1 MIKIKCY
8 SVYYN
13 IFCLFTIC
21 DNYGKILNKKC
32 EDSIMKFLHI
42 GDLHLGKKLNDVNLL
57 EDQIYVLNQIVE
69 IAKDKHVDAVLIA
82 GDIYDKSNPSS
93 FAMSAFNDFL
103 TSLVNLNI
111 KVFII
116 SGNHDSD
123 QRISYFSNLIKN
135 VGVYVSEKFEGKT
148 QKIELEDDY
157 GKLNIH
163 LLPFVRPANVRKY
176 YPDLKIDNYQDAI
189 KIVLQHSNI
198 NYKERNILLAH
209 QFITGSIACDSEEMS
224 IGGLDNIDA
233 NVFEDIDYV
242 ALGHIHRAQKILR
255 DTLRYSGSIMKY
267 SFSEVNHKK
276 SVCII
281 EMNEKDN
288 INIDLIPLTFMHDV
302 RELKGSFKELMSMD
316 YSEDYIKIIITDEI
330 VDPDARVTLSTVFP
344 NMMSFVVQNSKV
356 NEEYIVNGKENI
368 EDKSISDL
376 FVDFYSMQN
385 NGVIP
390 SEKHLELVTKVLN
403 DIREEE

>member
-1 MIKIKCY
+1 
-8 SVYYN
+8 
-13 IFCLFTIC
+13 
-21 DNYGKILNKKC
+21 
-32 EDSIMKFLHI
+32 MKFLHI

-69 IAKDKHVDAVLIA
+69 IAKDKQVDAVLIA

-209 QFITGSIACDSEEMS
+209 QFITGSITCDSEEMS

-255 DTLRYSGSIMKY
+255 ETLRYSGSIMKY

-276 SVCII
+276 SACII

-288 INIDLIPLTFMHDV
+288 IRIDLIPLTFMHDV
-302 RELKGSFKELMSMD
+302 RELKGSFKELMRMD

-344 NMMSFVVQNSKV
+344 NMMSFVVKNSKV

-376 FVDFYSMQN
+376 FIYFYSMQN